1 MDCKM
6 SSNDKIDTN
15 NQVNIL
21 TKLTVNDIL
30 RKKNEGR
37 RIAMITAYDYC
48 MSRIC
53 DYAGIDIILVGD
65 SAATVMLGY
74 KNTRKTT
81 MEEMLVFCR
90 AVSNGTKRA
99 LIVGDMP
106 FGSYQTGM
114 NNAVTNAVRFMRTG
128 CDAVKLEGGVEVV
141 SIVKRL
147 TEMGIPVMGHIGLK
161 PQTTSLTRGFDSH
174 GATVEEAV
182 KLIEESK
189 ALEEAGAFAI
199 VLEKVTSEVSKII
212 TNHSRIPIIGIG
224 SGPMIDGQVLVLHD
238 LLGLYNE
245 FNPKFIKRYLDL
257 SKLISKAITQY
268 CSEVRE
274 GIFPNEDHTYHMQNG
289 ENEKLQKMVGRQQ
302 N

>member
-1 MDCKM
+1 M
-6 SSNDKIDTN
+6 SSNDKIDIN
-15 NQVNIL
+15 NQVPIL
-21 TKLTVNDIL
+21 TKLTVNDIV

-65 SAATVMLGY
+65 SAATVMIGY

-114 NNAVTNAVRFMRTG
+114 DNAVINAVRFIRTG

-161 PQTTSLTRGFDSH
+161 PQTTSLTRGFNSH

-199 VLEKVTSEVSKII
+199 VLEKVTSEVSEII
-212 TNHSRIPIIGIG
+212 TSRSHIPIIGIG

-245 FNPKFIKRYLDL
+245 FNPKFIKRYLEL
-257 SKLISKAITQY
+257 SKLIS
-268 CSEVRE
+268 
-274 GIFPNEDHTYHMQNG
+274 NTYHMQKG

>member
-1 MDCKM
+1 M
-6 SSNDKIDTN
+6 SSNDKMDIS
-15 NQVNIL
+15 NQVHFL
-21 TKLTVNDIL
+21 TKVTVNDIL
-30 RKKNEGR
+30 RKKNEGS

-53 DYAGIDIILVGD
+53 DSAGIDIILVGD
-65 SAATVMLGY
+65 SAATVMQGY
-74 KNTRKTT
+74 INTRKIT
-81 MEEMLVFCR
+81 MEEMLMFCR
-90 AVSNGTKRA
+90 GVSNGTKRA

-106 FGSYQTGM
+106 FGTYQTGM
-114 NNAVTNAVRFMRTG
+114 DNAVDNAVKFMRTG
-128 CDAVKLEGGVEVV
+128 CDAIKLEGGVEVL

-174 GATVEEAV
+174 GATAEEAV
-182 KLIEESK
+182 KLMEESK

-199 VLEKVTSEVSKII
+199 VLEKVTTEVAEII
-212 TNHSRIPIIGIG
+212 TSQSHIPIIGIG

-257 SKLISKAITQY
+257 SKLIGKAVTQY
-268 CSEVRE
+268 CCEVRE
-274 GIFPNEDHTYHMQNG
+274 GIFPNEAHTYHMPKV
-289 ENEKLQKMVGRQQ
+289 EKEKLQKIVGRQQ
-302 N
+302 H

>member
-1 MDCKM
+1 M
-6 SSNDKIDTN
+6 SSNDKIDIN
-15 NQVNIL
+15 NQVPIL
-21 TKLTVNDIL
+21 TKLTVNDIVS
-30 RKKNEGR
+30 KKNEGR

-114 NNAVTNAVRFMRTG
+114 DNAVINAVRFLRTG

-147 TEMGIPVMGHIGLK
+147 TEMGIPVMGHVGLK
-161 PQTTSLTRGFDSH
+161 PQTTSLTRGFNSH
-174 GATVEEAV
+174 GATVEDAV

-289 ENEKLQKMVGRQQ
+289 ENEKLQKMVSRQQ

>member
-1 MDCKM
+1 M
-6 SSNDKIDTN
+6 
-15 NQVNIL
+15 
-21 TKLTVNDIL
+21 L

-274 GIFPNEDHTYHMQNG
+274 GIFPNEDHTYHIQNG